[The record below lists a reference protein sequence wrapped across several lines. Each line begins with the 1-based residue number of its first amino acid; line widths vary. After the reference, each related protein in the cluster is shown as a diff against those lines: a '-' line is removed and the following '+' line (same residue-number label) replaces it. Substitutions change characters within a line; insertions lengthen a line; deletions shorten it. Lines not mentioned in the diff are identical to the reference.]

1 VRAGVFKLANAI
13 EEFGV
18 KARFLHVQ
26 GLEPG
31 IVCKNAGARGRI
43 TAIGVKKRYGQHD
56 AQSDEKVDL
65 RAP

>member
-1 VRAGVFKLANAI
+1 VRAGILKLANAI

-26 GLEPG
+26 GLESG
-31 IVCKNAGARGRI
+31 IVGENAGARGRI
-43 TAIGVKKRYGQHD
+43 TAIGVKKRYSQHD
-56 AQSDEKVDL
+56 AQADEEVDL